1 MLFDELPFLLILLLE
16 VAIGDVLEHFTKF
29 TGKQLCQSLLFNTV
43 EGRGLHKKR
52 FWHRCFPVTFVK
64 I

>member
-16 VAIGDVLEHFTKF
+16 VAIGGVLEHFTKF
-29 TGKQLCQSLLFNTV
+29 TGKHLCQSLLFNTV
-43 EGRGLHKKR
+43 EGRGLRKKR